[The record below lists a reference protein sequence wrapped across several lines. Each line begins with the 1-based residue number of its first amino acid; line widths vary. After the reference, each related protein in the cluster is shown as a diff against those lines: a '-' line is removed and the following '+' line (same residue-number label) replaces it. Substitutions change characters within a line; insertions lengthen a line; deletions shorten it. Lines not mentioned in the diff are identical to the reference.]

1 MPGKGS
7 GAALSK
13 RTELLHDLESGT
25 PPTRIVR
32 LRIAETGYSKWMFA
46 GMGIVLLVAIGLTM
60 RLPASVCYGRFLRVA
75 PPFGPLLP
83 PPNDKFVAVLPLRV
97 LGADPTLKYEAEG
110 VVDSLS
116 AKLFQMKN
124 VHLSS
129 PAAVEKINASE
140 PVTKIAHQLGAKLII
155 QGTMQGGAGDKIDAV
170 LSLSDATGKQLW
182 TKDFSGVRQDLLT
195 IEDQIYNDLVT
206 ALELK
211 ATDEELARNALRPTE
226 NVAAYELY
234 LKGRDILRG
243 KRDVKRVQ
251 SAVDLYEEAI
261 KKDPAFALAFA
272 GLSDASLVMYNL
284 NQEPAWSQKALS
296 AAQHAQTL
304 NDELPEVH
312 FALGNVYRATGKTTE
327 AIVELKRALELAPN
341 SDEGYRRLGDA
352 YLAAGKADDA
362 IQSYQRAIDAN
373 PYYWLNHNKLGSVYF
388 QLGQYQKALDAFG
401 QVVKLAPDSE
411 LGYENLGVVNFQ
423 AGKWNDA
430 IVAYGK
436 ALKIEPSE
444 SLYSNLGVTYLYLG
458 HLADA
463 VTMFQKA
470 VALNPN
476 DQ

>member
-1 MPGKGS
+1 
-7 GAALSK
+7 
-13 RTELLHDLESGT
+13 
-25 PPTRIVR
+25 
-32 LRIAETGYSKWMFA
+32 
-46 GMGIVLLVAIGLTM
+46 
-60 RLPASVCYGRFLRVA
+60 
-75 PPFGPLLP
+75 
-83 PPNDKFVAVLPLRV
+83 
-97 LGADPTLKYEAEG
+97 
-110 VVDSLS
+110 
-116 AKLFQMKN
+116 MKSWREM
-124 VHLSS
+124 LC
-129 PAAVEKINASE
+129 
-140 PVTKIAHQLGAKLII
+140 G
-155 QGTMQGGAGDKIDAV
+155 
-170 LSLSDATGKQLW
+170 
-182 TKDFSGVRQDLLT
+182 
-195 IEDQIYNDLVT
+195 
-206 ALELK
+206 
-211 ATDEELARNALRPTE
+211 PTE

-251 SAVDLYEEAI
+251 SAVDLVRGSHQE
-261 KKDPAFALAFA
+261 
-272 GLSDASLVMYNL
+272 GLRFRARLCRFGGRQSGDV
-284 NQEPAWSQKALS
+284 QPEPGPAWSQKALS

-352 YLAAGKADDA
+352 YLAAGKRTTL
-362 IQSYQRAIDAN
+362 IQAYQQAIDAN

-401 QVVKLAPDSE
+401 QVVKLAPDSA
-411 LGYENLGVVNFQ
+411 LGYENLGAVNFQ

-444 SLYSNLGVTYLYLG
+444 NLYSNLGVAYLYLG

-463 VTMFQKA
+463 VAMFQKA

-476 DQ
+476 DDEAIGDLGDGYRLSGDKAKAKPPMTRPLRWP